1 MHEAIRTLTLYVACE
16 FAGKVVNHGG
26 DNMEQVLTEIINSPG
41 LWIASAF
48 LVLVSVS
55 QSILFFRASLKEAKA
70 IGIEKSRITAGIRSA
85 TITALGP
92 SLSPV
97 IVLVSM
103 IAVIGAPTTWMR
115 LCDVGAARTEL
126 AVASI
131 AATAAGTELGAESF
145 GMQAFTYV
153 LWAMALNNLGWL
165 LVVFVLNHRMSGVVS
180 KMYATMD
187 AKWVKLLMGGAT
199 LGLFAY
205 LINNQLINKAPIK
218 WVTALIAAALMI
230 ILTTVFKKHQRIQ
243 ELALGI
249 AMLGGMFITQA
260 IMG

>member
-1 MHEAIRTLTLYVACE
+1 
-16 FAGKVVNHGG
+16 
-26 DNMEQVLTEIINSPG
+26 MEQVLSEVINSPG

-55 QSILFFRASLKEAKA
+55 QSILFFRESLKEAKA
-70 IGIEKSRITAGIRSA
+70 IGIEKSRINAGIRSA

-145 GMQAFTYV
+145 GMTAFTYA

-165 LVVFVLNHRMSGVVS
+165 FIVFVLNHRMSGVVT
-180 KMYATMD
+180 KMYSTMD

-249 AMLGGMFITQA
+249 AMLGGMFISQA